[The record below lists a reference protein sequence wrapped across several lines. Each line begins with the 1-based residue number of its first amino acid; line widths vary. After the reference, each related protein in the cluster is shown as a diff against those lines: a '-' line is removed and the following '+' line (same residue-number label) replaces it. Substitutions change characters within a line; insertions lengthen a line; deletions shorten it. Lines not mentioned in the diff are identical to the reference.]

1 MVKPTAEMHLPP
13 AQTLQNAR
21 EELLDIFRRNFE
33 EASKARDSNAT
44 SRFFKLFPAIG
55 WEEEGLEIYA
65 QFVVELVRERAP
77 STLKGT
83 SWTCIIRASFAQVVL
98 SLISLLLHRRAHS
111 PIRKHRDDH

>member
-1 MVKPTAEMHLPP
+1 MHLPP
-13 AQTLQNAR
+13 AQTLQTAR
-21 EELLDIFRRNFE
+21 EELLDIFRQNFE

-77 STLKGT
+77 STLKGA
-83 SWTCIIRASFAQVVL
+83 SRTCIRVSPAQILL
-98 SLISLLLHRRAHS
+98 SIITLLLHRRPHG
-111 PIRKHRDDH
+111 PIRKHRNDH